1 MADEPRDR
9 SGQPRAA
16 SVSLDAGAP
25 APAVPSAPRGLRLS
39 TILIELGA
47 RAEPAPPGEQPAPTS
62 LEELEASLPQNISRR
77 RRRKL
82 RRQLRKSI
90 RSNLTLGEVIDRT
103 AHAGFGFLAAFL
115 ALVSLPFVGLS
126 TPFGLA
132 VALLGAQMVAGRN
145 QPWLPKRIR
154 KYVLTMNALD
164 WLSQHVAR
172 WTRGVERLIRP
183 RYVFLLRR
191 PLWTLI
197 GLGIV
202 IQGIGL
208 ALPIPIPGSNWL
220 FAIPITLYAI
230 GLLENDGLL
239 VALAHILTAI
249 QVVLAVLFSDVV
261 VESIARVA
269 HWIGAIF

>member
-9 SGQPRAA
+9 SGQPRAV

-164 WLSQHVAR
+164 WLSQRVAR

-220 FAIPITLYAI
+220 FAVPITLYAI
-230 GLLENDGLL
+230 GLLEDDGLL

>member
-47 RAEPAPPGEQPAPTS
+47 RAEPAPPDEQPAPTS

-90 RSNLTLGEVIDRT
+90 RSNITLGEVIDRT

-164 WLSQHVAR
+164 WLSQRVAR

-202 IQGIGL
+202 IQGVGL

-220 FAIPITLYAI
+220 FAVPITLYAI
-230 GLLENDGLL
+230 GLLEDDGLL

-269 HWIGAIF
+269 HWIGSIF